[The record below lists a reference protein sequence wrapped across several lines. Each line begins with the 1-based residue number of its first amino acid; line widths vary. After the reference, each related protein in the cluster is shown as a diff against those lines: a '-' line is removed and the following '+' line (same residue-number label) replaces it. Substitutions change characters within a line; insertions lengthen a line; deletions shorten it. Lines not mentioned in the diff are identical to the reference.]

1 MIKMFLRALI
11 VSGCCIGWL
20 VSHIAVALEVEGVHP
35 DRPKIGLALSGGGAR
50 GAAHIG
56 VLRVL
61 EESQVPIDYIAGTSM
76 GSVIGGLYASGM
88 TLDEIEHALK
98 TMDWEHIFS
107 DSSPRVERSFRR
119 KRDDDLY
126 LVKARLGISDDGDL
140 LFPTGAIQGQKFDL
154 ALRQLSLPV
163 TNITDF
169 DQLRIPFRAVASDI
183 GNGRKIVLGEGDLAT
198 AMRASMAVPGIFSAT
213 EINGRLL
220 VDGGITDNLPVDVVR
235 EMGADIVIAVDIST
249 PIMPAEE
256 VTNLFSVTDQL
267 MSLMTR
273 NNVEEQIAK
282 LTTSDILIVPALGN
296 FSSSNFVN
304 ATDAVPIGY
313 QAADA
318 RRDELRELSLTE
330 NEYQAYLSA
339 LATRPTR
346 DIPVIQFVHI
356 KNNSRISDE
365 MIRTRIHQQVGS
377 PLDRQ
382 QLEQDIA
389 YIYGIEMFQNVGYNL
404 VEEQGETGLLIDARA
419 KSWGP
424 NYLQF
429 GLDLSSDIRGNNSYD
444 LGASYLRTGIN
455 PMGGEV
461 RLAAQV
467 GQDPLLAAEWHQPL
481 DSLSRYFVYTG
492 ARYGA
497 TNVDV
502 FDGRRDP
509 VAEYRVKE
517 ARVDLAL
524 GRELSVYGESRLG
537 YRYRSGNVDIKTGT
551 SDLPEFSYDSGQAFA
566 KLSVDRLDNYNFPEK
581 GWLGAVEYDIAR
593 EYLGGDSEF
602 EQMRLVANGFTSL
615 GNGHVVGLGGLAQST
630 ISGTADVQ
638 DRFRIG
644 GFLNLSGYPEDS
656 LSGQQAGV
664 LSAIYYRRFEA
675 LPFLSWYLGG
685 SLEYG
690 GVWEDKDDLF
700 DDGIISGSVFLG
712 ADSPIG
718 PLYIGYGHAEG
729 GYDSIFFYLG
739 RPQFQ

>member
-1 MIKMFLRALI
+1 MIKICSKALI
-11 VSGCCIGWL
+11 ILGCCLGGL
-20 VSHIAVALEVEGVHP
+20 LLSLAVAAEVEGTQP
-35 DRPKIGLALSGGGAR
+35 DRQKVGLALSGGGAR

-61 EESQVPIDYIAGTSM
+61 EELQVPIDYIAGTSM
-76 GSVIGGLYASGM
+76 GSIVGGLYASGM
-88 TLDEIEHALK
+88 TLAEIETAIE

-107 DSSPRVERSFRR
+107 DSPPRVERSFRR

-126 LVKARLGISDDGDL
+126 LVKARLGISDDGEP

-154 ALRQLSLPV
+154 ALRELSLPV

-169 DQLRIPFRAVASDI
+169 DQLHIPFRAVASDI
-183 GNGRKIVLGEGDLAT
+183 GNGRMVVLSEGDLAT
-198 AMRASMAVPGIFSAT
+198 AMRASMAVPGVFSAT
-213 EINGRLL
+213 EINDRLL
-220 VDGGITDNLPVDVVR
+220 VDGGITGNLPVDVVR

-249 PIMPAEE
+249 PIMQADD
-256 VTNLFSVTDQL
+256 VNNLFAITGQL
-267 MSLMTR
+267 TSLLTR
-273 NNVEEQIAK
+273 NNVEEQIAT
-282 LTTSDILIVPALGN
+282 LTASDILIVPALGD
-296 FSSSNFVN
+296 FSSSDFVN
-304 ATDAVPIGY
+304 ATNAVPIGY

-318 RRDELRELSLTE
+318 RRQELRKFSLLE
-330 NEYQAYLSA
+330 NEYQEYLAARAS
-339 LATRPTR
+339 RPSR
-346 DIPVIQFVHI
+346 DVPVIQFVRI
-356 KNNSRISDE
+356 ENDSQISDK
-365 MIRTRIHQQVGS
+365 MIRDRIQQQTGS
-377 PLDRQ
+377 PLDRK

-389 YIYGIEMFQNVGYNL
+389 HIYGLELFQNVRYDL
-404 VEEQGETGLLIDARA
+404 VEEQGETGLLVDARA

-429 GLDLSSDIRGNNSYD
+429 GLDLSSDIRGTNSYD
-444 LGASYLRTGIN
+444 LGAAYLRTGIN
-455 PMGGEV
+455 PLGGEI
-461 RLAAQV
+461 RLATQI

-481 DSLSRYFVYTG
+481 DTLSRYFVYTG

-502 FDGRRDP
+502 FDGRRNA

-517 ARVDLAL
+517 ARAELAL

-537 YRYRSGNVDIKTGT
+537 YRYRDGEVDVKAG
-551 SDLPEFSYDSGQAFA
+551 SPELPEFSYESGSAFA
-566 KLSVDRLDNYNFPEK
+566 RLAVDRLDNYNFPEE

-593 EYLGGDSEF
+593 AALGGDSEF
-602 EQMRLVANGFTSL
+602 EQVRLVANGFTSL
-615 GNGHVVGLGGLAQST
+615 GNGHVIGLGGLVNST

-638 DRFRIG
+638 DRFRLG
-644 GFLNLSGYPEDS
+644 GFLNLSGYTEDS

-675 LPFLSWYLGG
+675 LPFLPWYLGG
-685 SLEYG
+685 SFEYG
-690 GVWEDKDDLF
+690 GVWEDKEDLF
-700 DDGIISGSVFLG
+700 DDGIMSGSVFLG

-739 RPQFQ
+739 RPQFR